1 MDPFISA
8 AEWLGFVGVMGSGW
22 CLYRRLQVRRYRRA
36 KREALAAAEW
46 AVKGQVANSKR
57 RVAHEARR
65 MAANLDNQPRNH

>member
-1 MDPFISA
+1 MHAYIIA
-8 AEWLGFVGVMGSGW
+8 AEWIGFAGAMGSGW

-46 AVKGQVANSKR
+46 AVKGHVANSKR